1 MSVDIAHLFV
11 CIVPIPECW
20 NETKDI
26 RGLGG
31 VAHNVTSL
39 DECKTKCIDISNCVA
54 IDWQPSSAGVMLDSN
69 VCHYQ
74 RNYRKWIDHPLYTE
88 SIVSALVT
96 SLCTLLLT

>member
-54 IDWQPSSAGVMLDSN
+54 IDWQPSSAGELCWTLTYVITRETTENGSIT
-69 VCHYQ
+69 HY
-74 RNYRKWIDHPLYTE
+74 
-88 SIVSALVT
+88 
-96 SLCTLLLT
+96 TLNRSCLR